1 MALDKNKIPIY
12 HNYMKLTSFIYSF
25 PDEYDIQ
32 TPSFTFNALEG
43 NCLVI
48 MQEKSAQ
55 VTTTAAPISGR
66 NIDSTAGD
74 GSTGKSLTSETT
86 PSATQ
91 FFKRS
96 YKSSHPPRL

>member
-25 PDEYDIQ
+25 PDEYDIH

-74 GSTGKSLTSETT
+74 GSTGKSLTSEAT

-91 FFKRS
+91 FFKRA
-96 YKSSHPPRL
+96 YKISHFLGL

>member
-1 MALDKNKIPIY
+1 MHLDKKKEIPIHHEY
-12 HNYMKLTSFIYSF
+12 VNLISFIYSF

-55 VTTTAAPISGR
+55 VTTTAAPVARNYGR
-66 NIDSTAGD
+66 FMVSWNI
-74 GSTGKSLTSETT
+74 
-86 PSATQ
+86 
-91 FFKRS
+91 
-96 YKSSHPPRL
+96 